1 MPDQHPSPEASSIAP
16 QMQCLIALQNLQQGQ
31 EPRWHSLRRSV
42 ADCHWVGKGK
52 SIPSYGDFWPLWRF
66 AGHDQAHKFSNMFK
80 CWCYKIK
87 ILKLIGMLSLYCNHP
102 AANQPVKI
110 GWTECQSFEILLR
123 ILPVE
128 AAAND
133 VGREEAMS
141 STTAE
146 NDKKALSNDTHL

>member
-1 MPDQHPSPEASSIAP
+1 
-16 QMQCLIALQNLQQGQ
+16 
-31 EPRWHSLRRSV
+31 
-42 ADCHWVGKGK
+42 
-52 SIPSYGDFWPLWRF
+52 
-66 AGHDQAHKFSNMFK
+66 
-80 CWCYKIK
+80 
-87 ILKLIGMLSLYCNHP
+87 MLSLYCNHP